1 MPLLKNRNRL
11 VSFRL
16 APDEYSSVQQACVTI
31 GARSISD
38 FARQTLLSCVE
49 CGDASLEGDLVTIA
63 RRLKE
68 VETAL
73 EVARALI
80 ARVLGSE
87 PSKNG
92 GQLGAVTEITAA
104 PGRDER
110 ENRRAMADNA

>member
-1 MPLLKNRNRL
+1 
-11 VSFRL
+11 L

-49 CGDASLEGDLVTIA
+49 CGEASLDGDLVTIA

-68 VETAL
+68 VEIAL

-80 ARVLGSE
+80 ARVLGTES
-87 PSKNG
+87 SKSSS
-92 GQLGAVTEITAA
+92 QLSPVTEINTS

>member
-1 MPLLKNRNRL
+1 
-11 VSFRL
+11 L
-16 APDEYSSVQQACVTI
+16 APDEYSSVQQACLTI

-68 VETAL
+68 VESAL

-80 ARVLGSE
+80 ARVLGTES
-87 PSKNG
+87 SKNG
-92 GQLGAVTEITAA
+92 AQLTTVTAIGASAGHDGPPDLRDGGQRLT
-104 PGRDER
+104 RFER
-110 ENRRAMADNA
+110 